1 MRLAGDAAHQFGGI
15 ELDRSKPLR
24 FRLNG
29 RDIEGFAGDTV
40 LSAVLAAGIDTYGT
54 LGEQPIALT
63 EYFCPRVATKGG
75 QPLPMDRLPSTDDLD
90 LTSVGVRRNVR
101 FRAPPNSLQHRLEQL
116 PDPGWQHVAAETTL
130 TADLLIIGGGIA
142 GLAAAEAAT
151 TAGRSVILAER
162 RPWLGGDA
170 RYFGGVGDEESP
182 EALSDRLLA
191 TLRLRDSFTPLT
203 RAEVFAVHSHGAT
216 LHQIV
221 TGEPTPRGRVVTI
234 AAKRILIATGATQR
248 LPVFPGNRLP
258 GVQTAI
264 AAYHLAKR
272 YGVSAGPSAVIATQ
286 NNYAYRMA
294 LRLHDADVAVRRV
307 VDTRIHPQSRFVDF
321 AKASGLTLAS
331 GQFPLLATPGQFAF
345 ANNGSA
351 AATATIEASQLI
363 VAGAWQPDLALWMLA
378 GGNVRW
384 DRERSALVA
393 TGHLGSVAL
402 AGSAAGYRSM
412 LACAESG
419 RVAQAALFGEP
430 HKPVMDTEAGTDL
443 ETPDSPTPIA
453 PIAAETPSFL
463 STGSSLA
470 TRTPGADTHA
480 FSLGDVAAAVELEM
494 IVPGDAGAIAE
505 ERGAPGGDLTAS
517 SWTPP
522 TAPASAALPPY
533 LAHRFGDA
541 PERVHLIV
549 DQHRRFAIGALVYSN
564 ATRPDPTVAIGVIIE
579 TADAGGIALIA
590 KAALATNDRFI
601 VETTAGPSPARRKP
615 D

>member
-1 MRLAGDAAHQFGGI
+1 MRLAADAAHQFGGI
-15 ELDRSKPLR
+15 ALDRSKPLR

-29 RDIEGFAGDTV
+29 RDIEGFVGDTV
-40 LSAVLAAGIDTYGT
+40 LSATLAAGVDTYGT
-54 LGEQPIALT
+54 LGETPIGLT
-63 EYFCPRVATKGG
+63 EYFCPLVATRGG
-75 QPLPMDRLPSTDDLD
+75 QPLPMDRLPATDDLD
-90 LTSVGVRRNVR
+90 LTSVGARRNVR
-101 FRAPPNSLQHRLEQL
+101 FRAPFNSLLHRLEQL
-116 PDPGWQHVAAETTL
+116 PDPGWQHVAAETTRA
-130 TADLLIIGGGIA
+130 ADLLIVGGGIA

-170 RYFGGVGDEESP
+170 RYFGAVGDEESP
-182 EALSDRLLA
+182 EELSDRLIA
-191 TLRLRDSFTPLT
+191 TLKLRDSFTPLT
-203 RAEVFAVHSHGAT
+203 RAEIFAVHSHGAT

-221 TGEPTPRGRVVTI
+221 TDEAAPRGRIVTI
-234 AAKRILIATGATQR
+234 TASRILIATGATQR

-272 YGVSAGPSAVIATQ
+272 YGVSAGASAVIATQ

-294 LRLHDADVAVRRV
+294 LRLHDAGVAIRRV

-351 AATATIEASQLI
+351 GAAATIEASQLI

-378 GGNVRW
+378 GCNVRW

-393 TGHLGSVAL
+393 TGHLGTVAL

-430 HKPVMDTEAGTDL
+430 HKPVADTEAGTDL

-453 PIAAETPSFL
+453 PVAAETPSFL
-463 STGSSLA
+463 STGTSLA

-480 FSLGDVAAAVELEM
+480 FSLGDVAAAVELGM

-517 SWTPP
+517 DWAPP
-522 TAPASAALPPY
+522 AVAPPAGMPPY
-533 LAHRFGDA
+533 LARRFGDE
-541 PERVHLIV
+541 PERLHLIV
-549 DQHRRFAIGALVYSN
+549 DRHRRFAIGALVYSN
-564 ATRPDPTVAIGVIIE
+564 SGKPDPVAAIGVIVEAAEI
-579 TADAGGIALIA
+579 GGIALIA
-590 KAALATNDRFI
+590 KAALAANDRFI
-601 VETTAGPSPARRKP
+601 VETATGPSPARKKP